1 MESRKWQTLA
11 RYTLDFIAVAN
22 ENGFCL
28 DILQNIKRRLYCES
42 PYPIHHKK
50 EEQNNECKNYRD

>member
-11 RYTLDFIAVAN
+11 RYTLDFIAVAK

-28 DILQNIKRRLYCES
+28 DILHDIKRRLYNES
-42 PYPIHHKK
+42 PFPIHQKK
-50 EEQNNECKNYRD
+50 EDKSNESIH

>member
-11 RYTLDFIAVAN
+11 RYTLDFIAVAK

-28 DILQNIKRRLYCES
+28 DILQNIERRLYRES
-42 PYPIHHKK
+42 PFQIHHERKEKK
-50 EEQNNECKNYRD
+50 K

>member
-11 RYTLDFIAVAN
+11 RYTLDFIAVAK

-28 DILQNIKRRLYCES
+28 DILQNIERRLYRES
-42 PYPIHHKK
+42 PFPIHHERKGK
-50 EEQNNECKNYRD
+50 NESIH